1 MKPLISLFHY
11 TDTPRLSP
19 EDQGEDSSF
28 FIITAHSGKESDILT
43 FSFSGQGSPHYRWY
57 ISSLQS
63 KGSVLSGKPVIVA
76 KLVRRKMFPH
86 RYIPLGD
93 IGQGNRIIKFS

>member
-1 MKPLISLFHY
+1 M
-11 TDTPRLSP
+11 LSP

-28 FIITAHSGKESDILT
+28 FIITAYSGKENDILT
-43 FSFSGQGSPHYRWY
+43 FSFSGQGSPHYHWY

-63 KGSVLSGKPVIVA
+63 KGSVLSGKPVIVS

-93 IGQGNRIIKFS
+93 NGQGNRIIKFS